1 MATTDVFGRTPAT
14 PKVPFTAD
22 KATIDW
28 GGPLSSAMNVTLS
41 YSQAV
46 QRRRT
51 IGNKDV
57 IIYAS
62 QPLGQITIARLL
74 TEDASNLFSQPGWRA
89 CDPPATIK
97 LTFRG
102 GCADE
107 VSTQGKDL
115 TLTAVGC
122 LVSQFQI
129 QAEAE
134 GLTVIDN
141 VVIEF
146 LQLIPS

>member
-1 MATTDVFGRTPAT
+1 MANTDIFGRTPST
-14 PKVPFTAD
+14 PKIPFTAD

-28 GGPLSSAMNVTLS
+28 GGPLTSAINVSVS

-51 IGNKDV
+51 IGNKDT

-62 QPLGQITIARLL
+62 QPLGTISIARLL
-74 TEDASNLFSQPGWRA
+74 TEDANNLFNQPGWRA
-89 CDPPATIK
+89 CDAPATIK

-102 GCADE
+102 GCEDNL
-107 VSTQGKDL
+107 STTGKQL
-115 TLTAVGC
+115 TLTCIAC

-129 QAEAE
+129 SAEAE

-146 LQLIPS
+146 LQLQAS